1 MKSSFFFFFFFFF
14 FFLIHLLN
22 CGCLPLTKIMVTEH
36 DMIFFFF
43 FFFFF
48 FLRKLQND
56 NVNVISGLDLP
67 HRDPEFLSF

>member
-1 MKSSFFFFFFFFF
+1 MNLGARYGLSYGINEIKFFFFFFFCF

-36 DMIFFFF
+36 DMNGNFFFF

-48 FLRKLQND
+48 FFTK
-56 NVNVISGLDLP
+56 VTK
-67 HRDPEFLSF
+67 